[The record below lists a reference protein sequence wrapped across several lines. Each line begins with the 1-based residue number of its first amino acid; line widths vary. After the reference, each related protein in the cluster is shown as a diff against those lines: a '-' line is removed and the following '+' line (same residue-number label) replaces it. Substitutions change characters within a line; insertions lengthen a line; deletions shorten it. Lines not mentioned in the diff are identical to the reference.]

1 MDKTNHHHHHR
12 VVVSDGWPRIRGERD
27 GSRGEGENPVEP
39 MQSST
44 AAEVPDSR
52 RESKK
57 FSGSDGCGGVD
68 NRLPSPTVVGPAS
81 TAMAAVV
88 VVVSVR
94 VSWNGSTRL
103 NRVNSVR
110 VQVKKST

>member
-57 FSGSDGCGGVD
+57 FSGKLFFFINSSSSPLLLSD
-68 NRLPSPTVVGPAS
+68 L
-81 TAMAAVV
+81 
-88 VVVSVR
+88 
-94 VSWNGSTRL
+94 
-103 NRVNSVR
+103 
-110 VQVKKST
+110 